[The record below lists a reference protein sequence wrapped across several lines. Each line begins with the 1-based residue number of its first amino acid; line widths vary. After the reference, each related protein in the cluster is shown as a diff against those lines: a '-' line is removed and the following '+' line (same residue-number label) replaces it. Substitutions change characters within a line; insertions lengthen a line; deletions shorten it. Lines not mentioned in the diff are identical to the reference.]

1 MAKNPKA
8 KKEKPESG
16 SPETKVVYLN
26 LPFSIADD
34 LAKEADEN
42 MRPISVQAAWI
53 IKQYFEARKKS
64 K

>member
-1 MAKNPKA
+1 MVKNPKA
-8 KKEKPESG
+8 KKEKAEG
-16 SPETKVVYLN
+16 GAAETKVVYLN

-53 IKQYFEARKKS
+53 IKQYFESRKKS